1 MPADPTIL
9 APVASGDVVSAE
21 DIRDR
26 FQELENFVNGGI
38 KQSDLK
44 VGPSFTDEEKQI
56 FTTRHIQKPEF
67 YSIANTRVQGVSA
80 DIFYRNRF
88 LSSFNRYVRHE
99 ITGSYNTGSDGFSE
113 SDLNALSHEAWT
125 PIDGMS
131 TTVVV
136 KGTSNVSAFVNG
148 SLYAWA
154 GGGSDGIGT
163 KLKERYSDSG
173 AGGGAIPNDV
183 QRSASRRITQCG
195 KYIAVFV
202 LYVDNLDG
210 SGPQR
215 QDSTHRR
222 LYNRGERSYPFRKT
236 QISFADRVTLTP
248 GPNKISY
255 RCIYRMVADN
265 SIAFKHVFI
274 DNRNFFVDVHYK

>member
-1 MPADPTIL
+1 
-9 APVASGDVVSAE
+9 
-21 DIRDR
+21 
-26 FQELENFVNGGI
+26 
-38 KQSDLK
+38 
-44 VGPSFTDEEKQI
+44 
-56 FTTRHIQKPEF
+56 
-67 YSIANTRVQGVSA
+67 
-80 DIFYRNRF
+80 

-99 ITGSYNTGSDGFSE
+99 ITGNYNTGSDGFSG

-154 GGGSDGIGT
+154 GGGSDGVGT

-173 AGGGAIPNDV
+173 VGGGAIPNDV

-255 RCIYRMVADN
+255 RCIYRMVQDD